1 MNQREAIGCTS
12 RSSTLV
18 APDRDMKQAVRQ
30 VQYDLSVTYFVC
42 LNLYDVYSIR
52 VNYIVTEPRLY
63 LYTLSH
69 IYIIRRPLVQGGAR
83 LGGWI

>member
-30 VQYDLSVTYFVC
+30 VQYDLGVTYFVC

-52 VNYIVTEPRLY
+52 VILLQNLGYIC
-63 LYTLSH
+63 TLSLSL
-69 IYIIRRPLVQGGAR
+69 I
-83 LGGWI
+83 